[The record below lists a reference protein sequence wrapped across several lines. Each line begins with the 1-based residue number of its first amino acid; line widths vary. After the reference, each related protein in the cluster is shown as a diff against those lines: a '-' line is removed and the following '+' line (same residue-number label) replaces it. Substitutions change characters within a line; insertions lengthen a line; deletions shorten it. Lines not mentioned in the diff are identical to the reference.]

1 MVSHVPEKFGR
12 RRAHST
18 SRRFS
23 SNSLHPRPN
32 RHSATT
38 LPSAA
43 PPRTPPLGT
52 PSRPAPACSP
62 PPPPSPQ
69 PLSSFG
75 STLVPLRHVR
85 RRGRHHT
92 VARLLLH
99 LPLLRVDHIGHT
111 APDQR
116 RQPVDEIRPRTRLQ
130 RVAEHLEAHE
140 TPPRGRPGAAPDRSE
155 ERRVGKE
162 ASSRWAAEQQT

>member
-43 PPRTPPLGT
+43 PPRPPPPGP
-52 PSRPAPACSP
+52 PSLCPPTVPAPAPSP
-62 PPPPSPQ
+62 TSPLTPQ
-69 PLSSFG
+69 PLSSSR
-75 STLVPLRHVR
+75 STLAALRDVR
-85 RRGRHHT
+85 RRVRHLPL
-92 VARLLLH
+92 ARLLLH

-116 RQPVDEIRPRTRLQ
+116 RQPVDESRPRTRLQ
-130 RVAEHLEAHE
+130 
-140 TPPRGRPGAAPDRSE
+140 
-155 ERRVGKE
+155 
-162 ASSRWAAEQQT
+162 